1 MYHRPVMLQECLD
14 GLAIRP
20 DGVYVD
26 LTFGGGGHARGI
38 LERLGPSGR
47 LIGFDQD
54 PDAVANAPQDTRF
67 ALVRANFRHLV
78 RMLRLEGLR
87 QVDGILAD
95 LGVSSHQLDDA
106 ERGFT
111 HREDTC
117 LDMRMSREGSPDA
130 AGLLN
135 SYSEQALQEV
145 LSRYGEVRNAK
156 TLAQALVAARRVQRL
171 ETTGQLLEILDA
183 NRMGDRHRYFSQV
196 FQALRIEVNDEMGA
210 LQEMLQGCLEVLRP
224 GGRLVVLT
232 YHSLEDR
239 PVKNFL
245 KAATFDGSFI
255 QDEFG
260 HIARPFKAVTRK
272 PLLPGGDEI
281 RANSRARSA
290 KLRIAEKI

>member
-1 MYHRPVMLQECLD
+1 MLQECLD

-20 DGVYVD
+20 DGAYVD

-38 LERLGPSGR
+38 LERLGASGR

-54 PDAVANAPQDTRF
+54 PDAIANAPQDARF
-67 ALVRANFRHLV
+67 TLVRANFRHLV

-87 QVDGILAD
+87 QVDGVLAD

-111 HREDTC
+111 HREDTR

-130 AGLLN
+130 AELLN
-135 SYSEQALQEV
+135 NYSEQALQEV

-156 TLAQALVAARRVQRL
+156 TLAQTLVAARRVQRL

-255 QDEFG
+255 QDEYG
-260 HIARPFKAVTRK
+260 HIARPFKAVAKK
-272 PLLPGGDEI
+272 PLLPGKDEI